1 MFSTCFSLSS
11 GKIQGN
17 NSKRSKKFEN
27 LVPVYSLLRH
37 FSLLKLP
44 LRLNLSLPT
53 GYLNSGPYQFA
64 ILLNFIFTA
73 VLLISCIGSFIIFH
87 QWAPIIKIRS
97 SLLRTLTMLYEETY
111 ITMWFN
117 LREGSSIKKI
127 IKRHCLMKIAWTNW
141 YRRQS
146 KNLNQS
152 LE

>member
-1 MFSTCFSLSS
+1 MKRFRGITVKEARSL
-11 GKIQGN
+11 KIEFQFTRC
-17 NSKRSKKFEN
+17 S
-27 LVPVYSLLRH
+27 RH
-37 FSLLKLP
+37 FSFLKLP
-44 LRLNLSLPT
+44 LPLSLSLLT

-64 ILLNFIFTA
+64 ILFIFIFTA
-73 VLLISCIGSFIIFH
+73 VVLISCIGSFIIFR

-97 SLLRTLTMLYEETY
+97 SLLRTLTMFHEETY
-111 ITMWFN
+111 IAMWFN

-127 IKRHCLMKIAWTNW
+127 IKKQCLMKIAWTNR